1 MNGLWE
7 RVRDYLFDVSGLAL
21 SVFEIQKEKQNRYI
35 QSLRDV
41 AQMQLSCFFF
51 IITSIAFVLPYNS
64 LLFLPL
70 VYFLFSSISGWSIF
84 H

>member
-51 IITSIAFVLPYNS
+51 YH
-64 LLFLPL
+64 
-70 VYFLFSSISGWSIF
+70 Y
-84 H
+84 